1 MGDDEMEKPEDS
13 QDAKNEDDLVSGS
26 VDTEA
31 LDDEMEK
38 PEDSQDTKNEDDLIS
53 TTENV
58 DNDIQ
63 NANSDENVISDN
75 QNTTEESNDEVK
87 VGIFITEDIE
97 DLEEK
102 EQSLPEAHS
111 GTEVDPPVSTSDKE
125 ASKEAPVPD
134 TDEEVSSQAKD
145 PQNENSIQ
153 I

>member
-102 EQSLPEAHS
+102 EPSLPEAVSDRTGDEAVS
-111 GTEVDPPVSTSDKE
+111 GTEVDPPVSTSDK
-125 ASKEAPVPD
+125 
-134 TDEEVSSQAKD
+134 
-145 PQNENSIQ
+145 
-153 I
+153 